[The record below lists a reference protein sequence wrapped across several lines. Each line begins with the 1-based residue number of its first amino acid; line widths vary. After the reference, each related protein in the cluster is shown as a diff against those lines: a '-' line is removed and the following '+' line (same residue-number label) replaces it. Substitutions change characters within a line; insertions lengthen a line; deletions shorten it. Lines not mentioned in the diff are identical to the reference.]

1 MSWFVK
7 LPLKSGGDIHVR
19 PDMVKAVYQKPN
31 GDTNIV
37 VDGHDFVVDP
47 TVAEVMMAVE
57 YNIEAEPK
65 PL

>member
-7 LPLKSGGDIHVR
+7 LALKSGGDIHVR

-37 VDGHDFVVDP
+37 VDGHDFVVTPAVED
-47 TVAEVMMAVE
+47 VMKAVE
-57 YNIEAEPK
+57 YNVIGEA
-65 PL
+65 L

>member
-1 MSWFVK
+1 
-7 LPLKSGGDIHVR
+7 
-19 PDMVKAVYQKPN
+19 MVKAVYQKPN

-57 YNIEAEPK
+57 YNIEAESK